1 MGASEARDVVSLV
14 EHVYD
19 NIRRAILEGR
29 YEPGRRLRLN
39 DIASENNVSFI
50 PIREALR
57 LLEAGRLVEII
68 PNKGAR
74 VSAISETDMV
84 DGYELRIILEG
95 IAVQKASERIT
106 KHEVRE
112 VTGLYENMVRAFEDG
127 EVETASAMHRSFHMA
142 IYCAARSA
150 WLVHLIELLISNTD
164 RYRQLLTPARP
175 SPTHMTAIRDQHLAI
190 LKAVKSGDGERAGKE
205 LRRHL
210 SDTLARF
217 RTGLAERV

>member
-1 MGASEARDVVSLV
+1 MGASETRDVVSLV

-29 YEPGRRLRLN
+29 YEPGKRLRLN

-84 DGYELRIILEG
+84 DGYELRIILES

-106 KHEVRE
+106 KQEVRE
-112 VTGLYENMVRAFEDG
+112 VTELYETMVQAFEDG
-127 EVETASAMHRSFHMA
+127 EVETASAMHRSFHMT
-142 IYCAARSA
+142 IYRAARSA

-164 RYRQLLTPARP
+164 RYRRLLTPARP
-175 SPTHMTAIRDQHLAI
+175 SPTHMTAIRDQHLRI
-190 LKAVKSGDGERAGKE
+190 LKAVKSRDGERAGME

-210 SDTLARF
+210 SDTLSRF
-217 RTGLAERV
+217 RTGLSERV